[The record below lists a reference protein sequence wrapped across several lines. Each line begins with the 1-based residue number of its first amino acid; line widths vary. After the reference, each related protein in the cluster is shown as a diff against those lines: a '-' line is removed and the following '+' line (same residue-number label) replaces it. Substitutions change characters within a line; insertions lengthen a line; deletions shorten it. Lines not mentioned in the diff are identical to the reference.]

1 MELPDVKRFRIVKEE
16 GPLANGRLE
25 ENRDI
30 KFIVEL
36 DRGSP
41 RKLETVVVGVRFSE
55 LDFNALAGGRVEI
68 EPFRT
73 RARAI
78 ARSVVVPRLRDILAL
93 TGTSKGELFL
103 VTGNEADD
111 MAGMDPDRIEIK
123 PGEWVNLPTSRRAST
138 ERRVFI
144 CHAEVDKAIAN
155 ILRDY
160 LLRAKPNVQV
170 FVASHPEDLPGGRQ
184 WWDEIRDNLS
194 KASVVLTLV
203 TVRSKDRPWLHFE
216 SGGALFQGTPP
227 IPLAVPPIRKEF
239 PLPLGVLQGFDLG
252 VADDVAALIGQLS
265 DELKVRFDEPVEA
278 LGRGLSEVFSTMPP
292 QPGHV
297 EQHIGDAK
305 VVLDGAWRKLKDALG
320 AADTVYA
327 PLKRSPELDRMPTEL
342 LEEFLSE
349 SDLGQYQRN
358 EIRRSAEKTKYYS
371 EVLQAQEINRCWQR
385 IGDLREFVEYGR
397 IYIQPDLADEFLA
410 CAHGLSVAMIDR
422 ETALQM
428 REPPFFKEGREGV
441 QKVREKVNAIEAR
454 LRSMLGKAPSA

>member
-1 MELPDVKRFRIVKEE
+1 MELPVVKRIRIVTEE
-16 GPLANGRLE
+16 GPFLHGRLE
-25 ENRDI
+25 EYRDV

-36 DRGSP
+36 DRGAP
-41 RKLETVVVGVRFSE
+41 RKLEPIEVWARFTE
-55 LDFNALAGGRVEI
+55 LDFNALAEGPGNT
-68 EPFRT
+68 EPSRT
-73 RARAI
+73 RVIALARL
-78 ARSVVVPRLRDILAL
+78 VVVEKLRDILVVK
-93 TGTSKGELFL
+93 GTSKGELFVL
-103 VTGNEADD
+103 TAKDTDN
-111 MAGMDPDRIEIK
+111 MALIDPDRIEPK
-123 PGEWVNLPTSRRAST
+123 RGEWMDLPTPPRAPIQ
-138 ERRVFI
+138 RRVFI

-160 LLRAKPNVQV
+160 LLKAKPSVQV

-194 KASVVLTLV
+194 NARVVLTLV

-252 VADDVAALIGQLS
+252 VAADVRALIGQLS
-265 DELKVRFDEPVEA
+265 TELNVRFEGSAET
-278 LGRGLSEVFSTMPP
+278 LGRGLSEVFATMPP
-292 QPGHV
+292 QAGHAEHLV
-297 EQHIGDAK
+297 EDAK

-327 PLKRSPELDRMPTEL
+327 PMKRAVELDRMPTEL
-342 LEEFLSE
+342 LEEFLDK

-358 EIRRSAEKTKYYS
+358 QIRRSEEKTKYYS
-371 EVLQAQEINRCWQR
+371 EVLQAQEINRCWQN
-385 IGDLREFVEYGR
+385 ISDLREFVEYGR

-422 ETALQM
+422 ETALQI
-428 REPPFFKEGREGV
+428 REPPFFKEGREEV
-441 QKVREKVNAIEAR
+441 QKVREKVRAIEAR
-454 LRSMLGKAPSA
+454 LRDLLGTVPFP